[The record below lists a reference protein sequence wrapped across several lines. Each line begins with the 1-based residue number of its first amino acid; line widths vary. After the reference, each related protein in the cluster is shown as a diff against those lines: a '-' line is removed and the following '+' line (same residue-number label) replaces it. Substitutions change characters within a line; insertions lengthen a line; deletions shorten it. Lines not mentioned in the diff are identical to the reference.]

1 MITQKSFGRLTDG
14 REVTLFTLTNS
25 HGTTANIINFGAIVT
40 HLFIKDKEGRME
52 DVVLGYD
59 SIEGYENDSFYL
71 GAIVGRF
78 GNRIAR
84 GQFELNGRKYQLT
97 VNDGANHLHGG
108 RNGFHKILWD
118 AEPVETPAGSA
129 LALSHTS
136 PDGEEGYPA
145 NVEITVTYT
154 LTESDELRIDYIAE
168 SDSHTILNPT
178 HHSYFNLSGDFT
190 KPILDHQLTILG
202 ERFTPADNTA
212 IPTGELRP
220 VKASPMDFTKPT
232 AIGERIAMDDEQ
244 LNFGG
249 GYDHNWVIDQYNQSV
264 RKAASVIEPKS
275 GRVLEVFS
283 DQPGMQFYSGNFLDG
298 ETTGKNGLPMRK
310 RTGFCLEMQNFPDAP
325 NKPEFPSAILE
336 PGNPY
341 KQTTIYRFSVQSDG

>member
-1 MITQKSFGRLTDG
+1 
-14 REVTLFTLTNS
+14 
-25 HGTTANIINFGAIVT
+25 
-40 HLFIKDKEGRME
+40 
-52 DVVLGYD
+52 
-59 SIEGYENDSFYL
+59 
-71 GAIVGRF
+71 
-78 GNRIAR
+78 
-84 GQFELNGRKYQLT
+84 
-97 VNDGANHLHGG
+97 
-108 RNGFHKILWD
+108 
-118 AEPVETPAGSA
+118 
-129 LALSHTS
+129 
-136 PDGEEGYPA
+136 
-145 NVEITVTYT
+145 
-154 LTESDELRIDYIAE
+154 
-168 SDSHTILNPT
+168 
-178 HHSYFNLSGDFT
+178 
-190 KPILDHQLTILG
+190 
-202 ERFTPADNTA
+202 
-212 IPTGELRP
+212 
-220 VKASPMDFTKPT
+220 
-232 AIGERIAMDDEQ
+232 MDDEQ

>member
-168 SDSHTILNPT
+168 SDSHT
-178 HHSYFNLSGDFT
+178 SKY
-190 KPILDHQLTILG
+190 
-202 ERFTPADNTA
+202 
-212 IPTGELRP
+212 
-220 VKASPMDFTKPT
+220 
-232 AIGERIAMDDEQ
+232 
-244 LNFGG
+244 
-249 GYDHNWVIDQYNQSV
+249 
-264 RKAASVIEPKS
+264 
-275 GRVLEVFS
+275 
-283 DQPGMQFYSGNFLDG
+283 
-298 ETTGKNGLPMRK
+298 
-310 RTGFCLEMQNFPDAP
+310 
-325 NKPEFPSAILE
+325 
-336 PGNPY
+336 
-341 KQTTIYRFSVQSDG
+341 